1 MLDGNSTPPTST
13 LWVSNTSK
21 VSAHSKVRQGG
32 QRQSTNCCH
41 GPWLKRRKGIR
52 RAINAERKRRMTR
65 TSLSAPHQVLLKRQG
80 SSSSRHAREAVA
92 TTANHPSCAAA
103 VAAEAAARDGLLLK
117 VSARHHHSISSIT
130 CTSSCRTERP
140 WQTAA
145 ARRTP
150 RAAPRCSTC
159 AAARHEFPGRS
170 TRGNTSFPSSLTALA
185 GAHQPAIAGDMT
197 IRCSQSYGC
206 QSRMSDP
213 GDRKCSTARHAEEL
227 PGEHCRRGSAK
238 PCMQAASSEITAA
251 HGRWQWG
258 SIRSSKLHQSFLPR
272 AAVHTP

>member
-1 MLDGNSTPPTST
+1 MHAEYYLLDGNSTPPTST

-170 TRGNTSFPSSLTALA
+170 TRGTTSFPSPLTALA
-185 GAHQPAIAGDMT
+185 GAHQPAVAGDMT

-206 QSRMSDP
+206 QSRMS
-213 GDRKCSTARHAEEL
+213 
-227 PGEHCRRGSAK
+227 
-238 PCMQAASSEITAA
+238 
-251 HGRWQWG
+251 
-258 SIRSSKLHQSFLPR
+258 
-272 AAVHTP
+272 